1 MIKQRYSFAKSN
13 YSIEWAFHHYQ
24 YHMSTHTIL
33 NKKANWQTKKETYL
47 IYSASHCFLFFTP
60 PPSFVFPPLVSPLFN
75 SLSVSQLLLPFSF
88 SAFFASFSKSALFGA
103 FLLSSFFAALAIPAP
118 FPPALN
124 LPVAFLSAAALLDPH
139 KIKHFSL
146 SLKALR
152 KEEIKNN

>member
-1 MIKQRYSFAKSN
+1 MSVSPLSISHEYPYNSQQKS
-13 YSIEWAFHHYQ
+13 Q
-24 YHMSTHTIL
+24 LT
-33 NKKANWQTKKETYL
+33 NKKRNIFNLQRVSL
-47 IYSASHCFLFFTP
+47 LLVFTP

-152 KEEIKNN
+152 KEEIKKQLKNKPLEI